1 MRTGVKPLIAAALF
15 TLLFAGTGS
24 PVKSQTSAKVLTKET
39 TVAATLQEVWDAWT
53 TPKGVTSFL
62 TPHAKVE
69 ARVGGP
75 FEVYFNGKAEPG
87 LQGSEGCKFMAI
99 EPMKMLSFSWNAPPD
114 MPDMRK
120 QHTLVVVKFQELAPK
135 SVKVTLSQMG
145 WGDGPEWDKN
155 YAYFNEAWPFVL
167 GALKDRFEKG
177 PVKWPE
183 SPLPAP
189 KKHWMYVIKMAKE
202 TTLKNPT
209 DDEVKALR
217 GHFAHL
223 QRALATGQLV
233 LAGPCTDFIGPAVV
247 IFEAKDE
254 AAAKDFMNSDPAVKG
269 GVFLATLHPFT
280 MALHRE

>member
-1 MRTGVKPLIAAALF
+1 MRTSVTPLMAAALLTFLF
-15 TLLFAGTGS
+15 TGTGN
-24 PVKSQTSAKVLTKET
+24 PAHSQTSTRVLTKET

-53 TPKGVTSFL
+53 TAKGVTTFIA
-62 TPHAKVE
+62 PHAKVE
-69 ARVGGP
+69 ARIGGP
-75 FEVYFNGKAEPG
+75 FEIYFNGKAEPG
-87 LQGSEGCKFMAI
+87 SQGSEGCKIMAL
-99 EPMKMLSFSWNAPPD
+99 EPMKMLSFTWNAPPD
-114 MPDMRK
+114 QATRN
-120 QHTLVVVKFQELAPK
+120 QHTMVVVKFKELAPK
-135 SVKVTLSQMG
+135 SVKVTLSHMG
-145 WGDGPEWDKN
+145 WGDGPDWDKT

-167 GALKDRFEKG
+167 DSLKQRFEKG
-177 PVKWPE
+177 PQKWPE

-202 TTLKNPT
+202 TTLKSPT

-254 AAAKDFMNSDPAVKG
+254 AAAKDFMNNDPAVKG
-269 GVFLATLHPFT
+269 GVFLATLHPYNL
-280 MALHRE
+280 ALHRE